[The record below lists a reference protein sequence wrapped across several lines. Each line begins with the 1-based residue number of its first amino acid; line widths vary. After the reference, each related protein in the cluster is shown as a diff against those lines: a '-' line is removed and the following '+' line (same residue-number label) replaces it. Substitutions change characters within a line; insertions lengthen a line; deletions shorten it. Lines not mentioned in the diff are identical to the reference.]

1 MQRTEREIKLGTIL
15 KVIGIL
21 AGIFAVIYIVDAY
34 IDKKIDRAI
43 ASPAYLKRV
52 AAQVRPSVIFTSAE
66 RIVADMGG
74 LARIDSLRVVAAD
87 NGLPER
93 IVVVTKEWNGLAPIL
108 TGGDETIYEIYE
120 RQEAGNRWE
129 YDVRAIMYQSV
140 APGGSPTRSEGSK
153 FLFKLEF
160 VP

>member
-1 MQRTEREIKLGTIL
+1 MEVPEIKLGTIL
-15 KVIGIL
+15 RVIGIL
-21 AGIFAVIYIVDAY
+21 ASVFAVIYVVDAY
-34 IDKKIDRAI
+34 VDRKIDRAI
-43 ASPAYLKRV
+43 ASPAYLKQV

-74 LARIDSLRVVAAD
+74 LARIDSLRVVTAD
-87 NGLPER
+87 DGLPER
-93 IVVVTKEWNGLAPIL
+93 VIVVTKEWNGLAPIL
-108 TGGDETIYEIYE
+108 TSGDETIYEIHE

-140 APGGSPTRSEGSK
+140 DSGGPPTRSEGGE
-153 FLFKLEF
+153 FLFRLEL